1 MKSSILTFIVFI
13 VISIQTVQCVSSSV
27 YSDRVVAVVNN
38 DVILESDLKKHKQ
51 PFMRNIM
58 NLPLGVIPP
67 GKWPTE
73 KEILDELIVIRLLE
87 QEAVKKGINLDD
99 KAVEASIESIRKR
112 NNLSQDQFVLFLAA
126 NDMTYADYKKI
137 MTRQFKLTRLIDS
150 EVTRKVPMSE
160 DDAQKYFIANRD
172 KIDEQFSKLV
182 EGLTPARPPGEQVKP
197 DIPTHEEM
205 FIGGKIRLRQ
215 ITLKIPSEAKQKDV
229 QKVMEIS
236 KRIFQDSVAGGD
248 FAKLA
253 QKYSQD
259 PNSKNGGDLGFIS
272 YKDMVPGLQKM
283 VQRMK
288 PGDVT
293 PPLKTKDAIIMFYLA
308 DAQGRQVKKV
318 PLPEKTRKEMEK
330 RWKEAYERR
339 DTRQN
344 RNPDSESSEEN
355 ELKGKQKNG
364 ADSGKTDDQQ
374 KKPSGILSALDE
386 KEYEKVKNKV
396 ISIVRNDKIQTRMK
410 EWLEQLKK
418 NSIIDV
424 KL

>member
-160 DDAQKYFIANRD
+160 DDAQKYFIANRED
-172 KIDEQFSKLV
+172 RK
-182 EGLTPARPPGEQVKP
+182 
-197 DIPTHEEM
+197 
-205 FIGGKIRLRQ
+205 
-215 ITLKIPSEAKQKDV
+215 
-229 QKVMEIS
+229 
-236 KRIFQDSVAGGD
+236 SV
-248 FAKLA
+248 
-253 QKYSQD
+253 
-259 PNSKNGGDLGFIS
+259 
-272 YKDMVPGLQKM
+272 V
-283 VQRMK
+283 
-288 PGDVT
+288 
-293 PPLKTKDAIIMFYLA
+293 
-308 DAQGRQVKKV
+308 
-318 PLPEKTRKEMEK
+318 
-330 RWKEAYERR
+330 
-339 DTRQN
+339 
-344 RNPDSESSEEN
+344 
-355 ELKGKQKNG
+355 
-364 ADSGKTDDQQ
+364 
-374 KKPSGILSALDE
+374 
-386 KEYEKVKNKV
+386 
-396 ISIVRNDKIQTRMK
+396 
-410 EWLEQLKK
+410 
-418 NSIIDV
+418 
-424 KL
+424 